1 MFWLFCCLDAGILG
15 EGERLRFAVGA
26 FAESEEEVVA
36 EVEERLRLVFA
47 VEVACSVALESL
59 DVGLREE
66 FEFLIVGVRSG
77 GLEKST
83 SEELSEE
90 LASEDEDESG
100 VAILMV
106 VAASGASMADSLF
119 DDDVS
124 DDEDGSAKDVGRAP
138 LAGFSDI
145 VVADFISVLTLA
157 FLSVGAV
164 ASLAEDSAESD
175 DEFELEVPLKLAVRF
190 KLLPAPFT
198 IGSCK
203 VAGVGGCVSSGS
215 SSSSASLS
223 ELGPE
228 VDCDDDFAFD
238 PCLFFLIGPIAT
250 AASSISTADSLSS
263 SLLSVPPLLLVSSF
277 AMTLATASSL
287 ALAPALAC
295 FFALFDVLASLAP
308 ELSSES
314 LPLPVSSIFV
324 VFLYVSYHSL

>member
-36 EVEERLRLVFA
+36 EVEERLVFA

-83 SEELSEE
+83 SESLSEE

-138 LAGFSDI
+138 LAGFSDT
-145 VVADFISVLTLA
+145 VVADFISVLALA
-157 FLSVGAV
+157 FLRIGAV
-164 ASLAEDSAESD
+164 ASLVEDSAESD
-175 DEFELEVPLKLAVRF
+175 DELELEVSLELALRF
-190 KLLPAPFT
+190 KLLPAPFA

-203 VAGVGGCVSSGS
+203 IAGVGSCVSSGS

-223 ELGPE
+223 ELELE
-228 VDCDDDFAFD
+228 VDCDGDFAFD

-250 AASSISTADSLSS
+250 AAPSISTADSLSS

-295 FFALFDVLASLAP
+295 FFALFDILASLAP

-314 LPLPVSSIFV
+314 LPLPVSSIVV
-324 VFLYVSYHSL
+324 VFLYVLYHSL